1 MHPLTEMIKTDM
13 KPALGV
19 TESGAIAFAAAKARS
34 YLTAPVDMVQVIM
47 NSGMY
52 KNAYT
57 CGIPNST
64 HFGAVYAAALGAI
77 AGNAEL
83 ELEALRDI
91 TPHDNEAASALIKDG
106 KASVKVSEISSR
118 IYICAL
124 VRAGGREAVV
134 TIQDSHTNI
143 VRIFVDGKVL
153 FDCNEKKAVDSKD
166 DAEIHRYT
174 LSQLLDYVKN
184 VDISELSFLHEAFSI
199 NLDLFEEGYGS
210 DRLTFLP
217 GLLAENGGL
226 IYSKNSQ
233 KTAQLLCNGAIEAR
247 VLGLSRPAMSVCGSG
262 AHGIIAT
269 LPLYAATKVEGY
281 TDKSLLQATA
291 LSLLICRYIK
301 EYSGKLSAYC
311 GCAIAAGTGV
321 ACGLAF
327 LRGGDLSTMDAVIRN
342 MAASITGMICD
353 GGNQGCTMKGIVAV
367 DVAFQAV
374 ELALHG
380 INISTVHGICA
391 ETPEETMRN
400 MGRIASPGMVDTE
413 KTIIDIL
420 QEKEKLGG
428 IIHGSSKETY

>member
-1 MHPLTEMIKTDM
+1 M
-13 KPALGV
+13 
-19 TESGAIAFAAAKARS
+19 
-34 YLTAPVDMVQVIM
+34 
-47 NSGMY
+47 
-52 KNAYT
+52 
-57 CGIPNST
+57 
-64 HFGAVYAAALGAI
+64 
-77 AGNAEL
+77 
-83 ELEALRDI
+83 
-91 TPHDNEAASALIKDG
+91 
-106 KASVKVSEISSR
+106 
-118 IYICAL
+118 
-124 VRAGGREAVV
+124 
-134 TIQDSHTNI
+134 
-143 VRIFVDGKVL
+143 DGKVL

-199 NLDLFEEGYGS
+199 NLDLFEEGCGS

-217 GLLAENGGL
+217 GLLAENGDL
-226 IYSKNSQ
+226 IYSKDSQ
-233 KTAQLLCNGAIEAR
+233 KTVQLLCNGAIEAR

-269 LPLYAATKVEGY
+269 LPLYAVAKVEGY
-281 TDKSLLQATA
+281 TDKSLLQGTA

-311 GCAIAAGTGV
+311 GCAIAAGTGM

-374 ELALHG
+374 SLALHG